1 MLSIIAAH
9 PVLSWFL
16 FGIFCLVLEL
26 VMPGFFI
33 FFFGLGAWCAALAGL
48 VPHISMSAQI
58 LVFLVAS
65 IALLILL
72 RAKFQKLFIGGARDV
87 DTNDDFVPQGD
98 LVEVVEDIV
107 PPAAGKVKYGGS
119 FWRAVSARPV
129 ASGERVRVVAKNNL
143 ILTVEAVQV
152 ETTEGE

>member
-9 PVLSWFL
+9 PVLFWFL

-58 LVFLVAS
+58 LIFLVAS

-72 RAKFQKLFIGGARDV
+72 RAKLTTDRKS
-87 DTNDDFVPQGD
+87 
-98 LVEVVEDIV
+98 VV
-107 PPAAGKVKYGGS
+107 
-119 FWRAVSARPV
+119 
-129 ASGERVRVVAKNNL
+129 
-143 ILTVEAVQV
+143 
-152 ETTEGE
+152 